1 MGVVGRPVPHR
12 QFDGKIFLERVSKTK
27 YITMC
32 TAHSNFSDD
41 ALINAQ
47 IKNGEWRNL
56 VADLHINISDLKILF
71 DENYDLENAVID
83 RLEFFYVTKIGNKG
97 NTKEVRIE
105 DVDTNISRLKIR
117 RHEQSNLPS
126 DFILLKDINVKVRY
140 KLGDE
145 VEEDTSCDSEY
156 MLSAM
161 TRVGEAIRASY
172 HWIPIAQK
180 CYLVMDNA
188 GGHGTNVA
196 IESYSKTLLDDY
208 NIEIIF
214 QIPRSPYTNVLDLGV
229 WMSLQAA
236 VERQH
241 YLKRC
246 NADALVNSVMKTWNE
261 GHLDHSITKVFNRIK
276 PVLCNILEAKGG
288 NDLVEMKRGKKH
300 AKIKLEDV
308 IVQMQKENE
317 NNDSNSL
324 TNIIA
329 LGDEDNLDEI
339 IFEDI

>member
-1 MGVVGRPVPHR
+1 
-12 QFDGKIFLERVSKTK
+12 
-27 YITMC
+27 
-32 TAHSNFSDD
+32 
-41 ALINAQ
+41 
-47 IKNGEWRNL
+47 
-56 VADLHINISDLKILF
+56 
-71 DENYDLENAVID
+71 
-83 RLEFFYVTKIGNKG
+83 
-97 NTKEVRIE
+97 
-105 DVDTNISRLKIR
+105 
-117 RHEQSNLPS
+117 
-126 DFILLKDINVKVRY
+126 
-140 KLGDE
+140 
-145 VEEDTSCDSEY
+145 
-156 MLSAM
+156 
-161 TRVGEAIRASY
+161 
-172 HWIPIAQK
+172 
-180 CYLVMDNA
+180 MDNA

-308 IVQMQKENE
+308 IVQMQKEKD
-317 NNDSNSL
+317 NNDQNTL
-324 TNIIA
+324 TNINA